1 MNSLRSARPRPQ
13 RDHHDLGR
21 PLDAVDRDAA
31 DRAVGPIE
39 RQSVDHA
46 GDQLG
51 PALDRRL
58 EGGPG
63 EPQRV
68 HLGGRLVA
76 ADHLVGHHV
85 AVEPVR
91 ARQAP
96 VPLEVALVGR
106 RGHECVHGAV
116 AEPLGAELVGQL
128 AVQAEARPRELVE
141 GRARVPVEG
150 EEAGGLAG
158 RRRPRPDPVDDQR
171 PRSAPGQEEGDRRS
185 DGPRP
190 ADDDPGLIA
199 RRHPRDRTPV
209 TSRRAEGVGFGPTP
223 RRPPGSGFQDRG
235 GKRRSPCKAAPSAS
249 SGPPSESERPQE
261 RAGVGGHCEGASAS
275 ADRPGRSSTGSI

>member
-1 MNSLRSARPRPQ
+1 MLRAPAAEDLGQGQPPLRSARPRPQ
-13 RDHHDLGR
+13 REHHDLGR
-21 PLDAVDRDAA
+21 PLDAVNRDAA

-39 RQSVDHA
+39 RQSVDRA

-68 HLGGRLVA
+68 HLSGRLVA
-76 ADHLVGHHV
+76 ADHLVGHNV

-106 RGHECVHGAV
+106 RGHEAVHGAV

-128 AVQAEARPRELVE
+128 AVQAEARPRELVQ
-141 GRARVPVEG
+141 GRARVPVEEC

-158 RRRPRPDPVDDQR
+158 RRRPRPDPVNDQR
-171 PRSAPGQEEGDRRS
+171 PRSAPGQEEGDRRP

-190 ADDDPGLIA
+190 ADDDPGLFA

-209 TSRRAEGVGFGPTP
+209 TSRRAEGVGFEPTP
-223 RRPPGSGFQDRG
+223 RRPPGSGFQDATERH
-235 GKRRSPCKAAPSAS
+235 RSPWQS
-249 SGPPSESERPQE
+249 SPFSVVRTAIGK
-261 RAGVGGHCEGASAS
+261 
-275 ADRPGRSSTGSI
+275 